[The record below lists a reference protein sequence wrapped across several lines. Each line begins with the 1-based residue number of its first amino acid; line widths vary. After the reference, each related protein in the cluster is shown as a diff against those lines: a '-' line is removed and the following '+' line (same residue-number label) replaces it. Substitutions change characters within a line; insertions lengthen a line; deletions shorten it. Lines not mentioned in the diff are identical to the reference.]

1 MEGLDLKNYKNRH
14 SMKSKMARAI
24 WNVVWLLLFRPTPDR
39 GIGFFVW
46 WRIVLLRLF
55 GAKIGKHCA
64 VRNSAKIWQPW
75 NLELGDWVAI
85 SEECDIY
92 SADKIHIGD
101 RSTISRGVF
110 LCCASHDVTSPI
122 MELTY
127 APITIGHDAWVAGRA
142 IVLPGVSI
150 GDGAVV
156 AAGAVVTKDVE
167 PWTVVGGNPAK
178 FLKKRVL
185 RSGDSAIGDGL

>member
-1 MEGLDLKNYKNRH
+1 MAELDLKNYKNRH
-14 SMKSKMARAI
+14 SLKSKIARAL
-24 WNVVWLLLFRPTPDR
+24 WNIVWLILFRPTPDW
-39 GIGFFVW
+39 GFGFFVW
-46 WRIVLLRLF
+46 WRIALLRLF
-55 GAKIGKHCA
+55 GAKIGKHCV

-85 SEECDIY
+85 SEACDIY
-92 SADKIHIGD
+92 SVDKIRIGD
-101 RSTISRGVF
+101 RSTISRDVF

-142 IVLPGVSI
+142 IVLPGISV

-156 AAGAVVTKDVE
+156 AAGAVVTKNVD
-167 PWTVVGGNPAK
+167 PWMVVGGNPAGLIK
-178 FLKKRVL
+178 PRQLKN
-185 RSGDSAIGDGL
+185 

>member
-1 MEGLDLKNYKNRH
+1 MAELDLKNYKNRH
-14 SMKSKMARAI
+14 SFSSKVARAL

-39 GIGFFVW
+39 GLGVFVW
-46 WRIVLLRLF
+46 WRILLLRLF

-64 VRNSAKIWQPW
+64 VRSSTRIWQPW

-85 SEECDIY
+85 SEECDVY
-92 SADKIHIGD
+92 SADKITVGD
-101 RSTISRGVF
+101 RSTISRGAF
-110 LCCASHDVTSPI
+110 LCCASHDITSPI

-127 APITIGHDAWVAGRA
+127 APITIGHDAWVAARA

-167 PWTVVGGNPAK
+167 PWIVVGGNPAEVI
-178 FLKKRVL
+178 KKRSLKV
-185 RSGDSAIGDGL
+185 